1 MRQLMTLIL
10 PAAAGAGAA
19 QINLAVSTALAG
31 GLLDEGSISALYYA
45 DRLNQL
51 PLGLIGI
58 GLGTIL
64 LPTISRLLSTGQDR
78 HAMDTQNRG
87 IELALFLT
95 RPATVAFIT
104 VAEPI
109 GRGLVHY
116 GRITV
121 EDAEIG
127 RASVWERGCRDV
139 EISGGD

>member
-64 LPTISRLLSTGQDR
+64 LPTVSRLLSS
-78 HAMDTQNRG
+78 
-87 IELALFLT
+87 
-95 RPATVAFIT
+95 
-104 VAEPI
+104 
-109 GRGLVHY
+109 GRE
-116 GRITV
+116 R
-121 EDAEIG
+121 EAKIG
-127 RASVWERGCRDV
+127 RAHACTPVTNAQPICRLLLRQQ
-139 EISGGD
+139 

>member
-64 LPTISRLLSTGQDR
+64 LPTVSRLLSSGR
-78 HAMDTQNRG
+78 ESEAMVTQNRG
-87 IELALFLT
+87 NELRSET
-95 RPATVAFIT
+95 RRVGKEGVST
-104 VAEPI
+104 
-109 GRGLVHY
+109 
-116 GRITV
+116 
-121 EDAEIG
+121 
-127 RASVWERGCRDV
+127 CK
-139 EISGGD
+139 

>member
-78 HAMDTQNRG
+78 QATDTQNRG

-95 RPATVAFIT
+95 LPATVAFIT

-109 GRGLVHY
+109 VRGLFQY
-116 GRITV
+116 GRFNV
-121 EDAEIG
+121 ADAERCGWALSGFFIG
-127 RASVWERGCRDV
+127 LPDYVLV
-139 EISGGD
+139 

>member
-78 HAMDTQNRG
+78 QAMDTQNRG

-95 RPATVAFIT
+95 LPATVAFIT

-109 GRGLVHY
+109 VRGLFQY
-116 GRITV
+116 GRFTV
-121 EDAEIG
+121 EDAERCG
-127 RASVWERGCRDV
+127 WALSALDRKSTRLN
-139 EISGGD
+139 SSP